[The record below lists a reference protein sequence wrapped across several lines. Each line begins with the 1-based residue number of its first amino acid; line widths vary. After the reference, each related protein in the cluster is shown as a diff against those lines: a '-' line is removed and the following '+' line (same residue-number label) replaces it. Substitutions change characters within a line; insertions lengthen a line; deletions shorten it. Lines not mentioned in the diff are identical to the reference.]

1 MDTFNGIEHY
11 TFGINGQ
18 KVPVSC
24 GLNSLLPEMIVN
36 KIYGMDPTFHTE
48 LHKKINDE
56 LPFHC
61 ACFAMIHMVGTVGWS
76 WHELTLKQQQ
86 QFPYVRKGCDIIR
99 NGQWRKK
106 INELKNKSSRYNDI
120 LAIQRGRGGKK
131 IDIYI

>member
-1 MDTFNGIEHY
+1 
-11 TFGINGQ
+11 
-18 KVPVSC
+18 
-24 GLNSLLPEMIVN
+24 
-36 KIYGMDPTFHTE
+36 
-48 LHKKINDE
+48 
-56 LPFHC
+56 
-61 ACFAMIHMVGTVGWS
+61 MIHMVGTVGWS

-120 LAIQRGRGGKK
+120 LAIQRGRAGKK